1 MVTYCK
7 AEFPLFVLN
16 IEKTLSKR
24 TCVKSKV
31 VLSLLSLSRL
41 LHVCSQ
47 VMDSS

>member
-31 VLSLLSLSRL
+31 VLSVFFL
-41 LHVCSQ
+41 
-47 VMDSS
+47 